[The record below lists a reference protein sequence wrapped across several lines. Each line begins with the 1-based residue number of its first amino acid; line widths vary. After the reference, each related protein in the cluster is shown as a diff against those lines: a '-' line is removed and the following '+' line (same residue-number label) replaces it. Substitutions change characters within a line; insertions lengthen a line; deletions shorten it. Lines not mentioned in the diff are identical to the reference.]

1 MESQSALKANPVILL
16 LESAT
21 ATCSVA
27 LARGEQIL
35 AQRNSFGERDHA
47 RMLAVFIQQCLDE
60 TGLQSADLDAVA
72 VSRGP
77 GSYTGLRIGVATA
90 KGICFSLDIPLLAVD
105 TSLSASAWYIQT
117 HRGLD
122 PATVL
127 VPVIDAR
134 RMEVYGAA
142 VSMDGSYLEPVR
154 AEVLH
159 AGSFVTD
166 PQKLHIV
173 FGDAAAKCVDVYQ
186 GQSNVKVDTEFNLS
200 ACGLLKWAGL
210 RFAHGDKEDLAY
222 FEPFYLKEYI
232 AGPKPKL

>member
-1 MESQSALKANPVILL
+1 VQLSSTANPLILL

-27 LARGEQIL
+27 LARGEEIL
-35 AQRNSFGERDHA
+35 VQRDSYGERDHA
-47 RMLAVFIQQCLDE
+47 RMLAVFIQQCLEE
-60 TGLQSADLDAVA
+60 TGLQPNQLDAVA

-105 TSLSASAWYIQT
+105 TSLSASAWYQHT
-117 HRGLD
+117 HPGLD
-122 PATVL
+122 PETVL

-142 VSMDGSYLEPVR
+142 VSMDGSYIEPVR

-159 AGSFVTD
+159 PGSFITN
-166 PQKLHIV
+166 PQKPHIV
-173 FGDAAAKCVDVYQ
+173 FGDAATKCVEVYK
-186 GQSNVKVDTEFNLS
+186 GQSYVKVDTEFNLS
-200 ACGLLKWAGL
+200 ACGLLKQAIL
-210 RFAHGDKEDLAY
+210 RLAKGDIEDLAY

-232 AGPKPKL
+232 AGPKPKP